1 MAKLRKRIKKPDW
14 QQEIAR
20 ERIDILLGLAEKEFR
35 KKRKAKAKAKTER
48 ARRYVRLAKK
58 ISLRYNVRMKKEQK
72 RKFCK
77 NCNSLLL
84 PGATSS
90 VRLDSKRKLLI
101 IKCKNCN
108 TIYRHPYK

>member
-1 MAKLRKRIKKPDW
+1 MMKLRKRLKKPDW
-14 QQEIAR
+14 QQDIAR
-20 ERIDILLGLAEKEFR
+20 ERIDILLGLAEKNFR
-35 KKRKAKAKAKTER
+35 KKPER
-48 ARRYVRLAKK
+48 SHRYVELARK

-77 NCNSLLL
+77 KCNSLLL
-84 PGATSS
+84 PGVTSS
-90 VRLDSKRKLLI
+90 ARLDSKRRLLI

>member
-1 MAKLRKRIKKPDW
+1 MAKIRKRIKKPDW
-14 QQEIAR
+14 QQDIAK
-20 ERIDILLGLAEKEFR
+20 ERIDILLGLAEKNFR
-35 KKRKAKAKAKTER
+35 KKPER
-48 ARRYVRLAKK
+48 ARRYVELARK

-77 NCNSLLL
+77 KCNSLLL
-84 PGATSS
+84 PGSTSS

-108 TIYRHPYK
+108 TIYRHSYK

>member
-1 MAKLRKRIKKPDW
+1 MAKVRKRIKKPDW

-20 ERIDILLGLAEKEFR
+20 ERIDILLDLAEKEFR
-35 KKRKAKAKAKTER
+35 KKPER
-48 ARRYVRLAKK
+48 ARRYVELARK
-58 ISLRYNVRMKKEQK
+58 ISLRYNARMKKEQK

-77 NCNSLLL
+77 NCNALLL
-84 PGATSS
+84 PGSTSS

-108 TIYRHPYK
+108 TIYRTPYKK